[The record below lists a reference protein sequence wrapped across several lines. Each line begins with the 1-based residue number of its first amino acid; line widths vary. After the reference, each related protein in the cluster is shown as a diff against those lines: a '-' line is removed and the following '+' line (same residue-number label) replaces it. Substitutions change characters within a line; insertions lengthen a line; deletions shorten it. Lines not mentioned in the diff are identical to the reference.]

1 MVNELTLSVFG
12 EEALNKKYSLSTILS
27 ILNNANLIN
36 IGELAERAVANKAN
50 TTQVSRCNRG
60 FDLDNGWEI
69 KHGQTNPKYNS
80 NQRVA
85 YIAGFKNKTT
95 DLRTIITETLTGKL
109 YFFKIPY
116 SYYSIVRGQSIAFQ
130 FFSDGR
136 PSRIRRDPSC
146 YNAWDYEIESFKE
159 LCR

>member
-12 EEALNKKYSLSTILS
+12 EEALNKRYTLSRILS

-36 IGELAERAVANKAN
+36 IGELAERAVANKAK
-50 TTQVSRCNRG
+50 TTQVARCNQG
-60 FDLDNGWEI
+60 FDLANGWEI
-69 KHGQTNPKYNS
+69 KHGQSNPQKDS

-116 SYYSIVRGQSIAFQ
+116 SYYSTVSAQSIAFQ
-130 FFSDGR
+130 FFSNGT
-136 PSRIRRDPSC
+136 PSRIRRHSSC
-146 YNAWDYEIESFKE
+146 YNAWDYEVESFEE
-159 LCR
+159 LCG

>member
-12 EEALNKKYSLSTILS
+12 EEALNKQYTLSRILS
-27 ILNNANLIN
+27 MLNNANLIN
-36 IGELAERAVANKAN
+36 IGELAERAVANKAK
-50 TTQVSRCNRG
+50 TTQVARCNQG
-60 FDLDNGWEI
+60 FDLANGWEI
-69 KHGQTNPKYNS
+69 KHGQSNPQKDS

-116 SYYSIVRGQSIAFQ
+116 SYYSKVRAQSIAVQ

-136 PSRIRRDPSC
+136 PSRVRRHSSC
-146 YNAWDYEIESFKE
+146 YNIWNYEVESFEK
-159 LCR
+159 LCK